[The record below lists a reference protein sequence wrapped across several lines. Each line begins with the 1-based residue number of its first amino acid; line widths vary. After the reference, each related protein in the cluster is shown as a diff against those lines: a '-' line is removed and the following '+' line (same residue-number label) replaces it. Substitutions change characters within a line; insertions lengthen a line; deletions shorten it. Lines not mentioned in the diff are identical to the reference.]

1 MVQLPKRNRRLRIP
15 SSLLPLI
22 EDFLLSGWTVNRWYA
37 TDGPEHATGFAFDST
52 PRVIIRDVL
61 GGAHLSTFPNVLD
74 FVRLIALRYPKCR
87 FDVEDDHV
95 HVFMSDARIN
105 DNVRILE

>member
-1 MVQLPKRNRRLRIP
+1 M
-15 SSLLPLI
+15 LPLL
-22 EDFLLSGWTVNRWYA
+22 EDFLLSGWTVNRWFA
-37 TDGPEHATGFAFDST
+37 ADGPEHATGYAIDCT

-61 GGAHLSTFPNVLD
+61 GGAHLSTFPNVME

-95 HVFMSDARIN
+95 HAYLSDVNIT
-105 DNVRILE
+105 DNVRIIE